1 MKNLVLTMKA
11 CNRADYFQKSLASI
25 AACTGV
31 ENWKIIVG
39 LEPTA
44 AADEHIEIATDL
56 KKSHNLDITIY
67 LHDKRQGCAGNARFC
82 LEKGFEESD
91 FVLHTEDDIVLSK
104 GTLQY
109 FEKLMPIYDEDS
121 NMFAVCSFNRN
132 VWAEQYPLQ
141 KPASFPQIGSDNSKL
156 YLRRWFEMGGTFML
170 CRREWESILNKG
182 GMYGVMGECDQDRT
196 GVNWKSELQVTDW
209 GSWGWTFN
217 KHFREDKYCLFPVT
231 SRTQNIGSI
240 PFPYSTFNPS
250 EEFHKKCIYD
260 STWIGNEGC
269 KEDGYQVLDE
279 FIFADPQAGTAWLKD
294 TL

>member
-11 CNRADYFQKSLASI
+11 CNRPGYFQKAMESI
-25 AACTGV
+25 ANCTGV
-31 ENWKIIVG
+31 EDWKIIIG
-39 LEPTA
+39 LEPTPIS
-44 AADEHIEIATDL
+44 DEHIKIAKQFKDSHKLDL
-56 KKSHNLDITIY
+56 TIY

-91 FVLHTEDDIVLSK
+91 FVLHTEDDIILSK

-109 FEKLMPIYDEDS
+109 FESLIPVYTEDPE
-121 NMFAVCSFNRN
+121 MFAVCSFNRN
-132 VWAEQYPLQ
+132 VWAEQYPNQ
-141 KPASFPQIGSDNSKL
+141 KPSFFPEIGSDNNKL

-170 CRREWESILNKG
+170 CRREWDLILKEG

-196 GVNWKSELQVTDW
+196 GIDWKSELQITDW

-217 KHFREDKYCLFPVT
+217 KHFRGNKYCLFPVT
-231 SRTQNIGSI
+231 SRTQNIGEI

-260 STWIGNEGC
+260 PTWIGKDGC
-269 KEDGYQVLDE
+269 KEEQHEILDE
-279 FIFADPQAGTAWLKD
+279 FIFADPQAGTPWLKD
-294 TL
+294 KL